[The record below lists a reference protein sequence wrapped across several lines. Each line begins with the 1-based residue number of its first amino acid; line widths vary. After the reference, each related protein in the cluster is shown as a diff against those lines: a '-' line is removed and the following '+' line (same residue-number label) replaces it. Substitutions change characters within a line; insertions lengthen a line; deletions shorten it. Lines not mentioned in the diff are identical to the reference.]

1 MATPTILWYWVP
13 SDGDDE
19 DHPNA
24 YPIKRAQKD
33 VRLGDVRAVRTPV
46 CSHVGLLSRCLA
58 LAVGCGRRRTG
69 ACGQSQRLHSSD
81 MLMCRLPPYHSSTH
95 TAPFLERSHACVCVL
110 SLLSLSL
117 SLFLQLVCLGHP
129 PSSLWARVHVLSI
142 SAGNGVYVLPSPPAH
157 SFCLL
162 APLRARACPRSASH
176 TLCSFGGLRPPRL
189 ALLVAHLNPTPLTL
203 PNFSPTPPH
212 HRPPPPPPTTRRS
225 RSRGR
230 TTSTL
235 NRRT

>member
-117 SLFLQLVCLGHP
+117 SLSSCNSSAWAILHPLSGPASTCSLSPLATASMCFLPRLPTPSVC
-129 PSSLWARVHVLSI
+129 SLRFVHVLARALLHTRSAR
-142 SAGNGVYVLPSPPAH
+142 SAGCAH
-157 SFCLL
+157 L
-162 APLRARACPRSASH
+162 AS
-176 TLCSFGGLRPPRL
+176 LCS
-189 ALLVAHLNPTPLTL
+189 
-203 PNFSPTPPH
+203 SPTSTLHLSPSQTSPQPLPITAHHH
-212 HRPPPPPPTTRRS
+212 HRPPPDVPAPGDVP
-225 RSRGR
+225 
-230 TTSTL
+230 L
-235 NRRT
+235 PL